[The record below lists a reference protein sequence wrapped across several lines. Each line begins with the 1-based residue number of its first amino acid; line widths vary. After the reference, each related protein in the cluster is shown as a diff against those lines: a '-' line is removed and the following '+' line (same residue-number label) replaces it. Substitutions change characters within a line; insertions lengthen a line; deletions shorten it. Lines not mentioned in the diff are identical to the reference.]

1 VSRMTSTVEPQ
12 GANVADRTRQTAFN
26 TPSTRQKPL
35 TLRLWLPLT
44 PLWILLAPFALI
56 AAPLLTLVPA
66 TRTIAPYRAAFA
78 IGRVLLSL
86 SGTVVDINSPSTV
99 LHIRIF

>member
-1 VSRMTSTVEPQ
+1 MSRMTSMTEPQ
-12 GANVADRTRQTAFN
+12 GANVGDRSGQTA
-26 TPSTRQKPL
+26 SHTRATRGKPF

-44 PLWILLAPFALI
+44 PLWIVLAPLALI

-78 IGRVLLSL
+78 IGGVLLSL
-86 SGTVVDINSPSTV
+86 SGTVVEIDSASTV
-99 LHIRIF
+99 LRIRIF

>member
-1 VSRMTSTVEPQ
+1 MSRMTAMAEPQ
-12 GANVADRTRQTAFN
+12 GANVAERPEQTA
-26 TPSTRQKPL
+26 SHTRPTRRKPF

>member
-1 VSRMTSTVEPQ
+1 MTSMAEPS
-12 GANVADRTRQTAFN
+12 GANVGNPSGQTASHTRL
-26 TPSTRQKPL
+26 TPGKPF
-35 TLRLWLPLT
+35 TLRVWLPLT

-56 AAPLLTLVPA
+56 AAPFLTLVPA

-78 IGRVLLSL
+78 VGGVLLSM
-86 SGTVVDINSPSTV
+86 SGTIVEINSASAV

>member
-1 VSRMTSTVEPQ
+1 MSRMTSMAEPE
-12 GANVADRTRQTAFN
+12 GANVGDRSGQTA
-26 TPSTRQKPL
+26 SHTRPTRTKPF
-35 TLRLWLPLT
+35 TLKLWLPLT

-78 IGRVLLSL
+78 VGGVLLSL
-86 SGTVVDINSPSTV
+86 SGTVVEINSASAV

>member
-1 VSRMTSTVEPQ
+1 MNRITSMPEPQ
-12 GANVADRTRQTAFN
+12 GANDGDRSGQTASHIQ
-26 TPSTRQKPL
+26 PMRRKPF

-56 AAPLLTLVPA
+56 AAPFLTLVPA
-66 TRTIAPYRAAFA
+66 TRSIAPYRAALA
-78 IGRVLLSL
+78 VGSVLLSL
-86 SGTVVDINSPSTV
+86 SGTIVEVNTDSAV

>member
-1 VSRMTSTVEPQ
+1 MSQMTSMVEPQ
-12 GANVADRTRQTAFN
+12 VANVADRSRQTSSHN
-26 TPSTRQKPL
+26 LPTRRNPF

-44 PLWILLAPFALI
+44 PVWIFLAPFAVL

-78 IGRVLLSL
+78 AGAVLLSL
-86 SGTVVDINSPSTV
+86 SGTVVEVNSDTAV
-99 LHIRIF
+99 IHIRIF

>member
-1 VSRMTSTVEPQ
+1 MSRMTSMAEPQ
-12 GANVADRTRQTAFN
+12 GSNDGDRSRQTASH
-26 TPSTRQKPL
+26 TQPTRRKPF

-56 AAPLLTLVPA
+56 VAPFLTLVPA

-78 IGRVLLSL
+78 VGSVLLSL
-86 SGTVVDINSPSTV
+86 SGTVVEINSASAV